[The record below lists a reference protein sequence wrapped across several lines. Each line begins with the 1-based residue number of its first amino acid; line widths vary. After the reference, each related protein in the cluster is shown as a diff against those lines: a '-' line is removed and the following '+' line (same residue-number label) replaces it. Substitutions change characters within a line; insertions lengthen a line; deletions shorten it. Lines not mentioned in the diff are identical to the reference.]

1 MIITNQVV
9 KIATTEEKIITKFPG
24 TKPVISFPEEK
35 VNISVTDNIVKTII
49 SQPAVHIK
57 ISEEPVKIE
66 IPEGIQGEKGEKG
79 DTGPSGASSSYTY
92 TAGEILG
99 GHRAVIID
107 NNIAYYADNTN
118 LNHIN
123 KPIGISTIASTKGEE
138 ITVVFYGEVEADLWN
153 WDITKPIFI
162 SQNGVLIQDFTG
174 GGFACVIARPVTS
187 KKIFVNK
194 EKITILA

>member
-1 MIITNQVV
+1 MKLFNTGPQ
-9 KIATTEEKIITKFPG
+9 
-24 TKPVISFPEEK
+24 
-35 VNISVTDNIVKTII
+35 
-49 SQPAVHIK
+49 
-57 ISEEPVKIE
+57 
-66 IPEGIQGEKGEKG
+66 GIQGDKGDKGDKG
-79 DTGPSGASSSYTY
+79 DTGASGALSSYSYIT
-92 TAGEILG
+92 GEALG
-99 GHRAVIID
+99 GHRGIVID

-162 SQNGVLIQDFTG
+162 SQNGVLIQDFTE